1 MEEAKPR
8 TGELNGRLWGAR
20 AQDWADLQ
28 EGISRPI
35 YEAVF
40 DRLGVTTGTR
50 YLDAGCGA
58 GMAAQ
63 MAASRGARVSGIDAA
78 QALIRIASS
87 RTPSADFR
95 VGDLEA
101 LPFDD
106 AEFDAV
112 AGFNSF
118 QYAGNPVL
126 ALREARRVMK
136 PSGAVVVVTWGDPDG
151 MEATTLV
158 AAMRALIP
166 PPPPGAPG
174 PFALSAA
181 GALKTFAA
189 GAGLTPV
196 EVFDVSAPFDYPDL
210 ATAIRAL
217 NASGGSVR
225 VMELSSEQAV
235 SDAYAKALAPF
246 RQSNGS
252 YHVSANFR
260 CLLARP

>member
-20 AQDWADLQ
+20 AQDWADLH
-28 EGISRPI
+28 EGLARPI

-40 DRLGVTTGTR
+40 DLLGVTTGTR

-63 MAASRGARVSGIDAA
+63 MAASRGARVSGINAA

-87 RTPSADFR
+87 RTPSADFS

-136 PSGAVVVVTWGDPDG
+136 SSGAVVVVT
-151 MEATTLV
+151 
-158 AAMRALIP
+158 
-166 PPPPGAPG
+166 
-174 PFALSAA
+174 
-181 GALKTFAA
+181 
-189 GAGLTPV
+189 
-196 EVFDVSAPFDYPDL
+196 
-210 ATAIRAL
+210 
-217 NASGGSVR
+217 
-225 VMELSSEQAV
+225 
-235 SDAYAKALAPF
+235 
-246 RQSNGS
+246 
-252 YHVSANFR
+252 
-260 CLLARP
+260 